1 MIPFSMKI
9 VATGGKRRVRLWLP
23 LFIIWLLLLPLVIL
37 LLPLIL
43 IAQILLFLIR
53 KPWPLLGILYAAYCL
68 AAALRGLRI
77 DVESKHLKS
86 KVLITID

>member
-1 MIPFSMKI
+1 MKL
-9 VATGGKRRVRLWLP
+9 VVSNDKHRVRLWLP

-53 KPWPLLGILYAAYCL
+53 KPWPLFGIMYAAYCL

-77 DVESKHLKS
+77 DVESKRHNS

>member
-1 MIPFSMKI
+1 MIPFFMKLA
-9 VATGGKRRVRLWLP
+9 VSNDKRNVRLWLP

-43 IAQILLFLIR
+43 IAQVLLFLIR
-53 KPWPLLGILYAAYCL
+53 KPRPLLGILYAAYCL
-68 AAALRGLRI
+68 VAALRGLRI
-77 DVESKHLKS
+77 DVESKRHNS

>member
-1 MIPFSMKI
+1 MKL
-9 VATGGKRRVRLWLP
+9 VVSSEKHRVRLWLP

-77 DVESKHLKS
+77 DVENKHRNSKI
-86 KVLITID
+86 LITID